1 MTDKKTPPDKRTN
14 LGARLESRTANLG
27 SRLEQHQGRT
37 ASTPPVTM
45 PGQLGAF
52 RIEAQRWQERINE
65 LEEQL
70 RQARQQGGALEIR
83 LEDLHEVAGRRR
95 KLSSDDYA
103 DLKNNLAHNPLASP
117 ITVRVRVEGGYE
129 IVSGHNR
136 VQAYRDLGKTAIKAW
151 LAETSDEEAEDLAF
165 FANALAAKLPDYDKY
180 RGYRRIMEK
189 HPQLDEKD
197 LCERVGT
204 SLRQLKRLMSFAG
217 LPEHAHQLLNERPSL
232 LGATAAEALA
242 DLSAKGRAGEVAEA
256 VQKLFNGEISDE
268 RDALRYAETT
278 GIQKPAR
285 PAPAEHTFKLGKA
298 KFATLRQLKTMV
310 RVDCATEEEAAA
322 LNEAIA
328 RLIEERILLL
338 KDGK

>member
-1 MTDKKTPPDKRTN
+1 MTDKKVPPEKRTS

-52 RIEAQRWQERINE
+52 RIEAQRWQERIAE

-70 RQARQQGGALEIR
+70 RQAKQQGGALEIS
-83 LEDLHEVAGRRR
+83 LDDLHEVAGRRR
-95 KLSSDDYA
+95 VLSADEYSD
-103 DLKNNLAHNPLASP
+103 LRNNLAHNPLASP
-117 ITVRVRVEGGYE
+117 ITVRVRAEGGYE

-136 VQAYRDLGKTAIKAW
+136 VQIYRDLGRATIKAW
-151 LAETSDEEAEDLAF
+151 LAETSDDEAEDLAF

-180 RGYRRIMEK
+180 RGYKRIMEK
-189 HPQLDEKD
+189 HPHLDEKD

-204 SLRQLKRLMSFAG
+204 SLRQLKRLMSFAN
-217 LPEHAHQLLNERPSL
+217 LPEGAHELLNERPSL
-232 LGATAAEALA
+232 LGASAAEALA
-242 DLSAKGRAGEVAEA
+242 DLSTKGRGGEVVDA
-256 VQKLFNGEISDE
+256 VQKLFNGELSEE

-278 GIQKPAR
+278 GIHKPAK
-285 PAPAEHTFKLGKA
+285 PAPAEQTFKLGKA

-310 RVDCATEEEAAA
+310 RVDCATEEEAAL
-322 LNEAIA
+322 LNQAIA
-328 RLIEERILLL
+328 QLIEERIQSL
-338 KDGK
+338 KVEK